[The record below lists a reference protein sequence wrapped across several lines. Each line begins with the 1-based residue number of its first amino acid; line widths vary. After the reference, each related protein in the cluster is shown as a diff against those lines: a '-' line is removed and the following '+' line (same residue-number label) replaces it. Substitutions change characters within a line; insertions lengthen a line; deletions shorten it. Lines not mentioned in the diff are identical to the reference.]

1 MLVVMVVSRD
11 VVVMMLMMYMDRDIQ
26 QNMFIKCLETCKKN
40 IVFSGGGRRG
50 QTYII
55 RTMFREVMKAQATD
69 ESNLKLFRILAVKIN

>member
-1 MLVVMVVSRD
+1 MLVVMVMSRRV
-11 VVVMMLMMYMDRDIQ
+11 VVVMVMYMDRDIQ

-55 RTMFREVMKAQATD
+55 RTMIREAKETD
-69 ESNLKLFRILAVKIN
+69 VTNVEALGCKD